1 MLLDVGQAFVPAFSA
16 LYADGTDG
24 VSLFWICQRLSEHS
38 SAASIILRGGLK
50 CT

>member
-24 VSLFWICQRLSEHS
+24 VSLFFDMSET
-38 SAASIILRGGLK
+38 L
-50 CT
+50 